1 MMDDKR
7 DFAEAIMLLEGIFGT
22 EFPLD
27 AENFATTSNVVDWFE
42 AHLRG
47 WGPNAEARSLLKELA
62 QSHGNPQLA
71 EDLSDLWRREQ
82 IAAIVRELLES

>member
-27 AENFATTSNVVDWFE
+27 AETSPLPVT
-42 AHLRG
+42 
-47 WGPNAEARSLLKELA
+47 
-62 QSHGNPQLA
+62 
-71 EDLSDLWRREQ
+71 LWIGSKRTSEVGGQTQRLD
-82 IAAIVRELLES
+82 RY

>member
-27 AENFATTSNVVDWFE
+27 AENLATTSNVVDWFE
-42 AHLRG
+42 SAPQRLGAKRRG
-47 WGPNAEARSLLKELA
+47 
-62 QSHGNPQLA
+62 
-71 EDLSDLWRREQ
+71 
-82 IAAIVRELLES
+82 